1 MLALWAFFTNSFH
14 KYEVKCF
21 VCAFSQVTEDCL
33 TELEHTQDGKI
44 AEGVAHRLAL
54 KEDVCQDN
62 LLFHTVQVFSS
73 F

>member
-1 MLALWAFFTNSFH
+1 MLALWAFFTNCFH

-21 VCAFSQVTEDCL
+21 VCAFSLVTEDGL
-33 TELEHTQDGKI
+33 TELGHAQDGKI
-44 AEGVAHRLAL
+44 AEDVAHGLAL

-62 LLFHTVQVFSS
+62 LLFHTVQVFSR